1 MANEIY
7 NRTIF
12 KRFFEVNDEKVLA
25 WANNVLAKVS
35 SPGIL
40 PTFINKQGEDF
51 QAYWG
56 TITHLFALIVL
67 YGRQYNEIDTN
78 KILFEL
84 FIQNRGLVTN
94 EVTTEE
100 QMQYLFNNYINEYE
114 KRGRMDII
122 SKEGL
127 ILGELLRLIQYNSLD
142 EFIFAPLMSRDTGW
156 ALGYSSPTWN
166 RTDTVI
172 NITKGYETTKNVED
186 LSKYPL
192 INPTGVTIISDQ
204 DNDGNPIKAMTFTGN
219 TLVGIGMEEGNES
232 KLMVISENMF
242 YQISFKLKV
251 SSVDNQILKFGVNI
265 YDENMNPLDC
275 IESFTGNPSNY
286 FVNDD
291 GPLQLPNPGIY
302 YECRG
307 ILSKMN
313 RSYFKPVDLNF
324 PGGRGLKLPKGAKY
338 MTMSLSQ
345 DRSSAS
351 NDIYIYDI
359 KIKPLFLP
367 FYQGYLG
374 EKNIIASYY
383 ENNSSSSNKTVN
395 AFIET
400 YLISYRNIL
409 AAQEIFQFELT
420 EVRFKVFSDRGVQLE
435 NTTIT
440 IGTNVLTTDING
452 EASIQ
457 LYPGDFLYSVE
468 RDGFI
473 SIENEILSVIEGE
486 TQIVYIS
493 MEGDLYERTVLFSI
507 KSETGA
513 PLPGAIVTF
522 NRAFKATQADGT
534 VSFKAFPGLYA
545 YTVTKD
551 RYITVNKSVLVQ
563 DDMVETVEMELIPVS
578 TITFSVKNGTTPVSG
593 ATVTV
598 TGQNVMADDKNAIP
612 FTLSKVTDAQGL
624 AVFPDL
630 ENGQYNYSVEKV
642 DWIPV
647 SASMTVAGDR
657 TIDIAFLPVPTYTV
671 IFEVSDINSFTGET
685 SKLQGASV
693 NYAGISKVTDT
704 SGQASFVVKGN
715 NYPYSISK
723 SGYESVTGNY
733 HPTSNA
739 TVPIDLVRNTYTVT
753 FVVRGANSAL
763 LQGAK
768 VTIGDQMKETDKNGQ
783 VVFLVPNATYNYTVS
798 YPDYHDITGSFTMN
812 SAAQTIPIA
821 MDQVLYDVTFVV
833 TEEGIISA
841 GATVRITNTVT
852 GETQSK
858 NTSSQGIATFTYP
871 KGSYTWQVSKN
882 IYVTQTGS
890 FTITGSPVTRDVNL
904 IRKNGSV
911 TFIVKDDSGKFI
923 EGATVTCGDRSGTTG
938 GTGQVTFS
946 LPIGE
951 YSYNI
956 SKLPDYT
963 GVSGQVSIVET
974 PQNVNVI
981 LSNKTYKVTFTVR
994 VNWGGYQNNLVSNL
1008 AVVFNDV
1015 TAYTNSAGQA
1025 IFQNIKNGTY
1035 NYSAGGGNTI
1045 YDLVTGSTTVS
1056 NEDRSVEI
1064 NLNFKTLS
1072 STLAVYKDGYRAS
1085 NIRVTGSV
1093 KYKGG
1098 NGTNYSN
1105 INTTTDSNGEIEFN
1119 CPAEGTFTLTATDNG
1134 CISKSVSGNNGSDA
1148 AIYLWSAWVLTFNT
1162 AATSIIAR
1170 TSWLNSSNCEAVG
1183 NTLKVCPPSTGGASP
1198 NHLIGGTFQ
1207 NETSLLSV
1215 DQWPVMWGFGTA
1227 SSTFLNCYNLSSVVS
1242 GTPYI
1247 NGNIDQYFK
1256 GCTNLRTISARFFAS
1271 VTGTSARYC
1280 FEDSGLTE
1288 VPTNLFSNNIQD
1300 YEYCFRRCYNLTTVT
1315 GTPFGTRAYKLG
1327 GIFAECSSLTTVSI
1341 NTFNNCSN
1349 AGEIGYA
1356 FANCTALKTVNAN
1369 LIQYCTKLTYAAGFF
1384 EGAGITALPSNFF
1397 GRITTDCN
1405 FTGVCHDCKN
1415 LTSIG
1420 TNAFPLTANQFY
1432 GAFWGCSALTD
1443 ATNFFRGAYSKCTN
1457 ASNLFRE
1464 SAISML
1470 PGDAFANWTAL
1481 RTLEA
1486 AFQGCTNLKTCP
1498 SATNGLIDGC
1508 TSLTTMAY
1516 MFNGCTNFVGDRSY
1530 VDILWLTKQN
1540 SLAVPRKVNNYN
1552 YAFQNCSGGLEY
1564 IMYRSNFVGGE
1575 WNFIGMWTVVLIENP
1590 SASHVGTFRG
1600 ATGVISSNPNIA
1612 DDWK

>member
-7 NRTIF
+7 NRTVF
-12 KRFFEVNDEKVLA
+12 KRFFELNDPSVLA
-25 WANNVLAKVS
+25 WAENVLAKVS
-35 SPGIL
+35 APGIL
-40 PTFINKQGEDF
+40 PTFIDKENEDF
-51 QAYWG
+51 KAYWG
-56 TITHLFALIVL
+56 TLTHLFALIVL

-84 FIQNRGLVTN
+84 FIENRGLVTD
-94 EVTTEE
+94 EVNTVE
-100 QMQYLFNNYINEYE
+100 QMQYLFYNYITEYE
-114 KRGRMDII
+114 KRGRLDII
-122 SKEGL
+122 SKEGV
-127 ILGELLRLIQYNSLD
+127 ILGELLRLIQYQDLD
-142 EFIFAPLMSRDTGW
+142 EFIFAVLMAQDSGW
-156 ALGYSSPTWN
+156 TLGYSSPTWN
-166 RTDTVI
+166 RTDTVR

-192 INPTGVTIISDQ
+192 INPTGVNIIDDI
-204 DNDGNPIKAMTFTGN
+204 DNDGNPIKAMTFNGN
-219 TLVGIGMEEGNES
+219 TLVGIGMAEGNES

-242 YQISFKLKV
+242 YQLSFKLKV
-251 SSVDNQILKFGVNI
+251 GSTDNQNLKFGVNV
-265 YDENMNPLDC
+265 YDENMQKMNC
-275 IESFTGNPSNY
+275 VESYGTKASNY
-286 FVNDD
+286 FTLNDV
-291 GPLQLPNPGIY
+291 PVSLPNAGVY

-313 RSYFKPVDLNF
+313 RSYSKMVELNF
-324 PGGRGLKLPKGAKY
+324 PNGKGLRLTKGAKY
-338 MTMSLSQ
+338 MTMSLCQ
-345 DRSSAS
+345 DRSAAS
-351 NDIYIYDI
+351 NDVYIYDI
-359 KIKPLFLP
+359 KIKPLFLT

-383 ENNSSSSNKTVN
+383 ENNSSSSNKVVN
-395 AFIET
+395 AFIEN

-409 AAQEIFQFELT
+409 ASQEIYQFELT
-420 EVRFKVFSDRGVQLE
+420 TVKFKVFSDRRVQIE
-435 NTTIT
+435 GATIEIAGQT
-440 IGTNVLTTDING
+440 LTTDING
-452 EASIQ
+452 EADIQ
-457 LYPGDFLYSVE
+457 LYPGDYLYSVE
-468 RDGFI
+468 KTNFNPITNDV
-473 SIENEILSVIEGE
+473 LSVTEE
-486 TQIVYIS
+486 SPQIVYIPLS
-493 MEGDLYERTVLFSI
+493 GALYERKIVFNVR
-507 KSETGA
+507 TGNNQ
-513 PLPGAIVTF
+513 PVSGAVVTF
-522 NRAFKATQADGT
+522 NGQFMATGADGT
-534 VSFKAFPGLYA
+534 ATFMAYPGLYA
-545 YTVTKD
+545 YSVTKSGYYD
-551 RYITVNKSVLVQ
+551 ISRSILVQ
-563 DDMVETVEMELIPVS
+563 DDMIETVELVVIPIS
-578 TITFSVKNGTTPVSG
+578 TITFVVTSGGSPVAG
-593 ATVTV
+593 ATVTMV
-598 TGQNVMADDKNAIP
+598 SKAAATAENAIP
-612 FTLSKVTDAQGL
+612 YSSNRVTGADGR
-624 AVFPDL
+624 AVF
-630 ENGQYNYSVEKV
+630 ENLVNGEYSYSVEKV
-642 DWIPV
+642 DWLPI
-647 SASMTVAGDR
+647 SADLTVAGDA
-657 TIDIAFLPVPTYTV
+657 TVPVTLSPVPTYTV
-671 IFEVSDINSFTGET
+671 TFLVNDLNPFTENKVPL
-685 SKLQGASV
+685 SGATV
-693 NYAGISKVTDT
+693 VYAGITKTTGSDGT
-704 SGQASFVVKGN
+704 ASFVVKGN
-715 NYPYSISK
+715 SYPYTVSA
-723 SGYESVTGNY
+723 SGHVSQSGNVRPAGNTNVT
-733 HPTSNA
+733 
-739 TVPIDLVRNTYTVT
+739 IDLVQNQYTVT
-753 FVVRGANSAL
+753 FVVRGENSVL
-763 LQGAK
+763 LQGATVTVQGK
-768 VTIGDQMKETDKNGQ
+768 VQETDKNGQ
-783 VVFLVPNATYNYTVS
+783 TVFTVPNGTYNYTVS
-798 YPDYHDITGSFTMN
+798 YPDYHDITGNFTMN
-812 SAAQTIPIA
+812 SSNQSIPIA

-951 YSYNI
+951 YSYNV

-1405 FTGVCHDCKN
+1405 FTAVCHDCKN

-1530 VDILWLTKQN
+1530 VDTLWLTKQN

-1575 WNFIGMWTVVLIENP
+1575 WNYIGMWTVVLIENP